1 MLMNGYQGF
10 VPVNFLMKCQR
21 LRDFGVGSAKGTFEA
36 MMGAVECYL
45 PQEDFLSKLVCFVA
59 DAASVN
65 FGDISG
71 ALTAIAELKHG
82 HCIKL
87 LQLRLAWLLNDLPK
101 LVGLCFKL
109 TF

>member
-1 MLMNGYQGF
+1 
-10 VPVNFLMKCQR
+10 
-21 LRDFGVGSAKGTFEA
+21 
-36 MMGAVECYL
+36 MMGEVECYL

>member
-71 ALTAIAELKHG
+71 ALTAIA
-82 HCIKL
+82 
-87 LQLRLAWLLNDLPK
+87 QLVKWDVPRMQP
-101 LVGLCFKL
+101 
-109 TF
+109 